1 MDTSKPNIQVLK
13 PKYRVQECLDEI
25 RVCLE
30 RGWTGLG
37 FKTTEFES
45 AWKTYT
51 GLPNA
56 HFISSA
62 TAGLHL
68 ATNILKSF
76 YDWKDGDEIITTSL
90 TFVSTNHAI
99 LYEGLKP
106 VFADVDH
113 NTLCLNPLDVQR
125 KITPR
130 TRAVMYVGLGGR
142 YGHLQEVADLCRKC
156 GLKLILDAA
165 HMAGTR
171 RWNKHVGHESDVTV
185 FSFQSVKN
193 LPTADGGMICFKDA
207 ELDAR
212 ARKMS
217 WLGIDKDTYARSQQN
232 GTYKWKYDVPY
243 TGFKYH
249 GNSIMAAI
257 GLVQLKYLD
266 ADNVCRR
273 KIAEMYNGL
282 LHSSKLWLPT
292 DVTGAQQS
300 QHIYQIV
307 VEDRDRV
314 LNDLN
319 SRGIYPGV
327 HYIDNTNY
335 PMYRYGYDDSRF
347 AQMVSQKLLSL
358 PLHLEMTEGDVARVA
373 DAINEVV

>member
-1 MDTSKPNIQVLK
+1 MNNIQVLK
-13 PKYRVQECLDEI
+13 PKYRVEECLKEI
-25 RVCLE
+25 EICL
-30 RGWTGLG
+30 RQGWTGLG
-37 FKTTEFES
+37 FKTTEFEE

-56 HFISSA
+56 HFVCSA

-76 YDWKDGDEIITTSL
+76 YGWKDDDEVISTSL
-90 TFVSTNHAI
+90 TFISTNHAI

-106 VFADVDH
+106 VFADVDSD
-113 NTLCLNPLDVQR
+113 TLCLDPVDVEK
-125 KITPR
+125 KITSK

-142 YGHLQEVADLCRKC
+142 CGHLKEISELCKKH

-171 RWNKHVGHESDVTV
+171 SLWGQHVGHEADVTV
-185 FSFQSVKN
+185 FSFQTVKN
-193 LPTADGGMICFKDA
+193 LPTADGGMICFRDQ

-217 WLGIDKDTYARSQQN
+217 WLGIDKDTYARSQQD

-243 TGFKYH
+243 LGFKYH
-249 GNSIMAAI
+249 GNSIMAAL
-257 GLVQLKYLD
+257 GLVGLRYLD
-266 ADNVCRR
+266 GDNHRR
-273 KIAEMYNGL
+273 RAIASIYDEEL
-282 LHSSKLWLPT
+282 SRKKLWTPT
-292 DVTGAQQS
+292 DLHCSQQS

-307 VEDRDRV
+307 VEDRDNV
-314 LNDLN
+314 LNKLN
-319 SRGIYPGV
+319 ERGIYPGV

-335 PMYRYGYDDSRF
+335 SMYRYGYDDSRF
-347 AQMVSQKLLSL
+347 AHIVSQKLLSL
-358 PLHLEMTEGDVARVA
+358 PIHLEMTDDDVKRVA
-373 DAINEVV
+373 QAVNEITL

>member
-1 MDTSKPNIQVLK
+1 MNNIQVLK
-13 PKYRVQECLDEI
+13 PHYRVEECLKEI
-25 RVCLE
+25 EICL
-30 RGWTGLG
+30 RQGWTGLG
-37 FKTTEFES
+37 GKTLLFEE

-51 GLPNA
+51 ELPNA
-56 HFISSA
+56 HFVSSA

-76 YDWKDGDEIITTSL
+76 YGWNDGDEVITTSL

-106 VFADVDH
+106 VFADVDS
-113 NTLCLNPLDVQR
+113 NYLCLDPLDVEK

-142 YGHLQEVADLCRKC
+142 YGQLQEISDLCHKR

-165 HMAGTR
+165 HMAGTK
-171 RWNKHVGHESDVTV
+171 RWSKHVGGEADVTV

-193 LPTADGGMICFKDA
+193 LPTADGGMICFKDP

-217 WLGIDKDTYARSQQN
+217 WLGIDKDTYSRSQQD

-243 TGFKYH
+243 VGFKYH

-257 GLVQLKYLD
+257 GLVQLKHLD
-266 ADNVCRR
+266 RDNMHRR
-273 KIAEMYNGL
+273 FIAEKYN
-282 LHSSKLWLPT
+282 KLIDSPNLWTPT
-292 DVTGAQQS
+292 DVTGAQGS

-307 VEDRDRV
+307 VERRDHV
-314 LNDLN
+314 LNELN
-319 SRGIYPGV
+319 KRDIYPGV

-335 PMYRYGYDDSRF
+335 PMYRYGFDDSRLS
-347 AQMVSQKLLSL
+347 QMMSDKLLSL
-358 PLHLEMTEGDVARVA
+358 PIHLEMTDDDVNRVA
-373 DAINEVV
+373 EAVNEVA